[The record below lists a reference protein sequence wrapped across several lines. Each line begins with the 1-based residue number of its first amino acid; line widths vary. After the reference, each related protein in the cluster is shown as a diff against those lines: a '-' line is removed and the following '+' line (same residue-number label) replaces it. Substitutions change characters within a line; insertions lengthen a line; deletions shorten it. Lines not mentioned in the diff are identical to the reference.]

1 MRGTVSS
8 SDKLQSLACV
18 IHGIARHARAKT
30 SEHRSAHILVSKMDG
45 GWSVWGGKI
54 GRCVKLRLPEVNSE
68 AREIPFLDT
77 NTHLLDS
84 RPSIPT
90 GPRAWIR
97 PVSVIGGRVQRTI
110 RAIALVPHS
119 AVEGTRTCT
128 NSDLSAQSEAIT
140 VSKACAG

>member
-1 MRGTVSS
+1 M
-8 SDKLQSLACV
+8 
-18 IHGIARHARAKT
+18 
-30 SEHRSAHILVSKMDG
+30 
-45 GWSVWGGKI
+45 WGGKI

-97 PVSVIGGRVQRTI
+97 PVSVIGGREGFRGPFVQLHLCHTAPLR
-110 RAIALVPHS
+110 
-119 AVEGTRTCT
+119 GRTCT